1 MALVEIRDVYK
12 SFQRDTQKI
21 DVFTALTLDI
31 EAGSFTALMGPSG
44 SGKSTLLNLIAGLD
58 KPTRGTV
65 RVGGAEVSAMS
76 AGQLAAWRSRHV
88 GFVFQSFNLLP
99 VLTAYQN
106 VELPLLLTRLSGRE
120 RNERVKIA
128 LDLVGLADRADHYPR
143 QLSGGQEQRAGPAG
157 RQELAGSP
165 DAAAAAEQR
174 VQQDDHHRHAR
185 RACRRARQDG
195 PAPREGRPDR
205 EAARG
210 GGRPVKYVQLV
221 LANLGRHKLRSILTI
236 ASVALALFLFA
247 SLRSVTT
254 TMAAAAQFGGARRL
268 VTLNATGLVFPLP
281 LAYGNRIKAMPGVT
295 GLSWANWFGGRYGD
309 GKNFFANFAVDAESY
324 LHLYPE
330 IVMPADQKQA
340 FLQDRTGAII
350 GDRLISQFG
359 WKLGQNVTLQGTI
372 FQGDWTFKIDGVY
385 HPTDPAI
392 GDNVLI
398 FHHDYFDERIGR
410 AGIAGWYIV
419 EIDDP
424 AHAPT
429 IAKAIDDLF
438 RNSSSPTKTGT
449 EREFQASFATMW
461 GNVSFLMSTIGLA
474 VVFAILLI
482 TANAMMMSARERTGE
497 IAVLKTVGFSD
508 RLLFTLVMVEAG
520 ALALTGAAIG
530 LGGATLLYPAIN
542 FNGAGFLPGFKV
554 ATSTLIIGA
563 LVAVGLML
571 ASGLVPA
578 VRAARLPIVQA
589 LRKVE

>member
-1 MALVEIRDVYK
+1 M
-12 SFQRDTQKI
+12 
-21 DVFTALTLDI
+21 
-31 EAGSFTALMGPSG
+31 
-44 SGKSTLLNLIAGLD
+44 
-58 KPTRGTV
+58 
-65 RVGGAEVSAMS
+65 
-76 AGQLAAWRSRHV
+76 
-88 GFVFQSFNLLP
+88 
-99 VLTAYQN
+99 
-106 VELPLLLTRLSGRE
+106 
-120 RNERVKIA
+120 
-128 LDLVGLADRADHYPR
+128 
-143 QLSGGQEQRAGPAG
+143 
-157 RQELAGSP
+157 
-165 DAAAAAEQR
+165 
-174 VQQDDHHRHAR
+174 
-185 RACRRARQDG
+185 
-195 PAPREGRPDR
+195 
-205 EAARG
+205 
-210 GGRPVKYVQLV
+210 KYFRLV
-221 LANLGRHKLRSILTI
+221 LANLGRHKLRSLLTI

-309 GKNFFANFAVDAESY
+309 GNTFFANFAVDAQSY
-324 LHLYPE
+324 LELYPE
-330 IVMPADQKQA
+330 IVMPAAQKQA

-372 FQGDWTFKIDGVY
+372 FQGDWTFTIDGVY

-424 AHAPT
+424 AHAPQ
-429 IAKAIDDLF
+429 IAKAIDDMF

-474 VVFAILLI
+474 VVFAILLV

-508 RLLFTLVMVEAG
+508 RLLFALVMVEAG

-530 LGGATLLYPAIN
+530 LGSAKLLYPAIN

-554 ATSTLIIGA
+554 ATSTLILGA
-563 LVAVGLML
+563 LVALGLML

-578 VRAARLPIVQA
+578 LRAARLPIVQA